1 MYIDAKFVEEFKKT
15 ITKGEFK
22 QYLESVLNKET
33 SLDIYSAAI
42 YQGYLDACRTF
53 KGDYLER
60 SDERIK
66 VLAIK
71 LKDYLDK
78 PNEVFQHK
86 DYCKVLIEDNRM
98 SFGQAQKIVNMA
110 LKYLYCLVELSVDKP
125 YYSLD
130 FQKKFS
136 LCHMPIDSIM
146 LEWIRR
152 KDSDVKKNRIGVW
165 SNMCDSEK
173 DVDEYNKYTY
183 SFYTRIIN
191 KICEEEKKTPLQLDF
206 ENWKEM
212 TLVLAAEEFLKNI
225 GDKKIDSGCTK
236 DELFER
242 IKQVINQYD

>member
-1 MYIDAKFVEEFKKT
+1 MNIDPKFVEDFKKT

-22 QYLESVLNKET
+22 KYLGLVLNKET
-33 SLDIYSAAI
+33 SLEVYSAAI
-42 YQGYLDACRTF
+42 YQGYLDTCRTF

-66 VLAIK
+66 VLARK
-71 LKDYLDK
+71 LKDYLDN
-78 PNEVFQHK
+78 PNEEFQHN

-125 YYSLD
+125 NYSLD

-136 LCHMPIDSIM
+136 SCHMPLDRIM

-152 KDSDVKKNRIGVW
+152 KEPNVKKTRIGAW

-173 DVDEYNKYTY
+173 DVDEFNKYTY
-183 SFYTRIIN
+183 SFYNRIIN
-191 KICEEEKKTPLQLDF
+191 KICEDERKTPLQLDF

-212 TLVLAAEEFLKNI
+212 TLVLATEEFLRNI
-225 GDKKIDSGCTK
+225 DNKKIDNGFNK
-236 DELFER
+236 DEFFEI
-242 IKQVINQYD
+242 IKQIINKYY